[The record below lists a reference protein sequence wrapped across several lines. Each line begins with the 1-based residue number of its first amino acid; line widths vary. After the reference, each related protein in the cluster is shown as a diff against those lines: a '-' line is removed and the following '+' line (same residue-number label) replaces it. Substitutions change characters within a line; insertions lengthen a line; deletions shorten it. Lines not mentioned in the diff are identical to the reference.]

1 MSHHRPG
8 SEEDGADLEPAP
20 GRPGFNPGVHLA
32 LLVLGLAPAAVL
44 MFMASLTICGIS
56 GCSGGG
62 FGRATDPNTTRV
74 LLIGAGLVAAA
85 PLATY
90 AGWRRRLGTAL
101 FAAAVAIVVTI
112 GSGVLIGADFRGC
125 PRDVD
130 TATCMDE
137 AS

>member
-1 MSHHRPG
+1 MSHHRSG
-8 SEEDGADLEPAP
+8 SEEACANEAPAP
-20 GRPGFNPGVHLA
+20 GRSDFNLGVHFA

-44 MFMASLTICGIS
+44 VFIASLTICGIS

-62 FGRATDPNTTRV
+62 FGRTTDPDTTLV

-90 AGWRRRLGTAL
+90 ALWRRRLRTAL

-137 AS
+137 AA